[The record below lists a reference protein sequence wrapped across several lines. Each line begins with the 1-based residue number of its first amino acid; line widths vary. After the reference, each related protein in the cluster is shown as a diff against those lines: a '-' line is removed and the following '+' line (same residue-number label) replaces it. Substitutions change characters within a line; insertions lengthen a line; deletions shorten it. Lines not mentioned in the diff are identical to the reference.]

1 MQEEKAA
8 VSAKTRFP
16 VVLVHG
22 AGMRKTFFLRPFGRI
37 DRELRRLGCDVSV
50 ADIDG
55 FGTVENNAARLK
67 EIVSGILA
75 EKGCGKVNIIAHSKG
90 GLDSRYMIERLGMAD
105 AVASLT
111 TLCTPHRGSPIASLI
126 LRFPAWLLR
135 VPAFF
140 IDLGFRIAGDSRPD
154 SFTVCRQLRRTAG
167 GEEAASPVPGVYC
180 QSFSSTVKKGAR
192 KNDFVMSIPYAFSR
206 FFEKGAETDGLVPRD
221 SALFGVYRGDCLS
234 GSVSHT
240 EIVDF
245 MTGREKR
252 EKVYAFYTAL
262 CGELAAMGF

>member
-1 MQEEKAA
+1 MDLPCR
-8 VSAKTRFP
+8 TRFP
-16 VVLVHG
+16 IVLIHG
-22 AGMRKTFFLRPFGRI
+22 AGFRDLKWPVYWGRI
-37 DRELRRLGCDVSV
+37 PAALQKKGAVIFYGLQDCWADTETNAEAIARR
-50 ADIDG
+50 ID
-55 FGTVENNAARLK
+55 E
-67 EIVSGILA
+67 ILA
-75 EKGCGKVNIIAHSKG
+75 ETGSGKVNIIAHSKG